1 METKVC
7 IIGAGP
13 AGLMSAIFAA
23 QAGAKTVVI
32 EKNTTAGRKLLLT
45 GGGRCNLT
53 HSGMVDDFV
62 RAYGKSGRFLRHCL
76 YEFSPDATREF
87 FAEMGVAT
95 KVDEEDCV
103 FPVSEQAR
111 LDSPASQARRAGEVR
126 DALLGRC
133 QQLGVQFVF
142 GRGVERIEKHDNGF
156 AVFAE
161 RVISTGVP
169 PIAGRDEAEKSIK
182 KQISRLGFA
191 SLEMTTHEVLKT
203 QKVIIATGGASYR
216 ATGSTGDGYKLAKS
230 LGHTIVEPRPALV
243 PLVAK
248 EEWLGELA
256 GASLDNVSIS
266 AMVEKKRVA
275 VSGPIVFTQDGIGGP
290 AVLDLSRLLADYL
303 PAQKPIEIAVDV
315 VPAMN
320 ETKLEEY
327 LVGQLS
333 QHSRKIIIN
342 VLFDFIPK
350 KLAGLLCRQAGVTD
364 TTGSQLKKDQ
374 RRKVIQLLKKLP
386 LSITAT
392 RPIDEATIT
401 RGGVATNEIDSKTM
415 QSKICPGLFFAGEVI
430 DADGPCGGYNL
441 QICWSSAVL
450 SGKSAVK

>member
-1 METKVC
+1 
-7 IIGAGP
+7 
-13 AGLMSAIFAA
+13 MSAIFAA
-23 QAGAKTVVI
+23 QAGAQTVMI

-53 HSGMVDDFV
+53 HSGSVDDFV
-62 RAYGKSGRFLRHCL
+62 RVYGRFGRFLRHCL

-95 KVDEEDCV
+95 KVDETGCV
-103 FPVSEQAR
+103 FPTGE
-111 LDSPASQARRAGEVR
+111 RAGDIR

-133 QQLGVQFVF
+133 QELGVQFIF
-142 GRGVERIEKHDNGF
+142 SRGVERIEKHDNGF
-156 AVFAE
+156 AVFA
-161 RVISTGVP
+161 
-169 PIAGRDEAEKSIK
+169 GREIITAHK
-182 KQISRLGFA
+182 L
-191 SLEMTTHEVLKT
+191 
-203 QKVIIATGGASYR
+203 IIATGGASYPN
-216 ATGSTGDGYKLAKS
+216 TGSTGDGYKLAKS

-248 EEWLGELA
+248 EKWLGELA
-256 GASLDNVSIS
+256 GASLDNVSIF
-266 AMVEKKRVA
+266 AKVEGKKA
-275 VSGPIVFTQDGIGGP
+275 VVTGPMLFTQDGIGGP

-303 PAQKPIEIAVDV
+303 PASASSDLGSTPSRDGLGEAGPAQGPIEIVIDV

-401 RGGVATNEIDSKTM
+401 RGGVSTAEIDSKTM
-415 QSKICPGLFFAGEVI
+415 QSKICPGLYFAGEVI

-441 QICWSSAVL
+441 QICWSTGAL
-450 SGKSAVK
+450 AGKI